1 MNRLKIADLIRKNY
15 FMRSKFQEI
24 ADLAGTDLKQVEQIA
39 SELRARRKDEREKEV
54 RRLAIKDIT
63 KGV

>member
-1 MNRLKIADLIRKNY
+1 
-15 FMRSKFQEI
+15 MRSKFQEI